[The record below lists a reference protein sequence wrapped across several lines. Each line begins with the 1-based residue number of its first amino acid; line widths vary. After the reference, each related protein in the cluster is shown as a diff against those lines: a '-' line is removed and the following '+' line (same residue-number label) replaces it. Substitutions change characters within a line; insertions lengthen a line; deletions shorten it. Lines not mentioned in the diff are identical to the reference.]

1 MIDKETLRIMK
12 ENERFFGLGNTFKTY
27 TPFPFGSVDQISS
40 RQGMEDKDFYWL
52 ENYLKTGNG
61 NLRSLWDKGT
71 ALYTAPNGRTIKYF
85 FFYYINNTN
94 YAAVFLDDGTA
105 VQVNSS
111 SGAQTVISNVPN
123 TFYQGTGFPATGQW
137 GNQYLII
144 ANNNTVNDYW
154 IWDGTLLFTSGSLAP
169 QVTITNSGSG
179 YNSAPTVTAYGGSGS
194 GATFSATVSNGFVT
208 NVSITNVGG
217 GYKVGEA
224 VQVYFSGGGGDTGV
238 ALTAVLGSTGVGSV
252 VITAA
257 GSGFADGTYALVF
270 AGGGGGSGATGTYT
284 CVGGIVTSTAI
295 TAAGSGYTATPT
307 VTFPSGGGL
316 GVVGVVSLIAA
327 GISSVTIVSG
337 GTGLTSAPTLT
348 FSGGGGS
355 GATAV
360 ATISSG
366 AITSIS
372 VTAAGS
378 GYTSTPAVNVQTGL
392 NKAASATVSL
402 MPFGI
407 SGSCVETY
415 QQRVWLPFPHQTGTI
430 INSGKMNISA
440 PGSITDFATSDGG
453 VLYTS
458 SDSFLRYQYT
468 NIKQS
473 NGYLY
478 PIADSS
484 VSVISGVTTSGSPT
498 TTTFSYQNT
507 DPQTGTVWRDS
518 VQAYSRAIIFAN
530 VFGVYGI
537 YGGAVTKISQ
547 KIDNIFQ
554 NAIFPPNNSAL
565 TPSSATANIF
575 NNKVFL
581 MLMTIQDPFT
591 LTYRNAL
598 IGWNEKD
605 WFIASQS
612 ISLKFIGTQE
622 VNSNMVAWGTDGAS
636 LYPLFQTPSVSTQK
650 IISTKLYGQ
659 GAFIIQKQIQGLYLQ
674 TQDHSGSGVTF
685 SNITVDAEHGSYS
698 IPNIPFTMTGGAPYY
713 PIDSRQSGDVPAV
726 NLGLTLTSN
735 SPDYT
740 INYIGMGY
748 IDVGSIALSSDTING
763 NISTE

>member
-1 MIDKETLRIMK
+1 MIDKEAEKLMK
-12 ENERFFGLGNTFKTY
+12 ENQRFFGLSSTFKTY
-27 TPFPFGSVDQISS
+27 TPFPFGSVDQVSS
-40 RQGMEDKDFYWL
+40 RQGMEDKDFYWI

-61 NLRSLWDKGT
+61 NFRTLWDKGNT
-71 ALYTAPNGRTIKYF
+71 LYTPTGGKTIVYF

-94 YAAVFLDDGTA
+94 YAAIFLNDGTA

-111 SGAQTVISNVPN
+111 TGAQTSISNVPN
-123 TFYQGTGFPATGQW
+123 TFYQGTGFPACGQW

-169 QVTITNSGSG
+169 QVIITNSGAG
-179 YNSAPTVTAYGGSGS
+179 YNSAPTITVYGGSGS

-208 NVSITNVGG
+208 NVILTNVGS
-217 GYKVGEA
+217 GYKVGESP
-224 VQVYFSGGGGDTGV
+224 QIYFSGGGSDTGV
-238 ALTAVLGSTGVGSV
+238 ALTAILGSTSVGSV
-252 VITAA
+252 VITAP
-257 GSGFADGTYALVF
+257 GTGYTDGTYPLVF
-270 AGGGGGSGATGTYT
+270 AGGGGGSGASGTYT
-284 CVGGIVTSTAI
+284 VAGTVVTTAAI
-295 TAAGSGYTATPT
+295 TSGGSGYTSTPT
-307 VTFPSGGGL
+307 VSFPSGGGS
-316 GVVGVVSLIAA
+316 GAVGVVSLVSA
-327 GISSVTIVSG
+327 GVSSVTIVSG

-348 FSGGGGS
+348 FSGGSGS

-360 ATISSG
+360 ATITSG
-366 AITSIS
+366 VITS
-372 VTAAGS
+372 VTVTNAGS
-378 GYTSTPAVNVQTGL
+378 GYTSTPAINVQTGL
-392 NKAASATVSL
+392 NQAASATISL

-407 SGSCVETY
+407 SGSSLETY

-440 PGSITDFATSDGG
+440 PGSVTDFATTDGG
-453 VLYTS
+453 VLFTS
-458 SDSFLRYQYT
+458 TDSFLRYQYT

-530 VFGVYGI
+530 IFGVYGI

-554 NAIFPPNNSAL
+554 NAIFPPNASAL

-581 MLMTIQDPFT
+581 MLMTLQDPFT
-591 LTYRNAL
+591 RQYRNAI

-605 WFIASQS
+605 WIVASQS
-612 ISLKFIGTQE
+612 ITLTFIGTQE
-622 VNSNMVAWGTDGAS
+622 VNSNMVAWGTDGNG
-636 LYPLFQTPSVSTQK
+636 LFPLFQNPSVNIQK
-650 IISTKLYGQ
+650 ILSTKLYGQ
-659 GAFIIQKQIQGLYLQ
+659 PSFIVQKQAQALYLQ
-674 TQDHSGSGVTF
+674 TQDFSGNGVTF
-685 SNITVDAEHGSYS
+685 SNITLDAEHGSYS
-698 IPNIPFTMTGGAPYY
+698 IPNIPFTITGGVPYY
-713 PIDSRQSGDVPAV
+713 PIDSRGSGDVPGV
-726 NLGLTLTSN
+726 NLGLTLTS
-735 SPDYT
+735 SSSDYT
-740 INYIGMGY
+740 INYIGIGY
-748 IDVGSIALSSDTING
+748 IEVAAIALSSDAING
-763 NISTE
+763 NLTTE